1 MIAADQSRTIRD
13 FAITV
18 GACVLVISI
27 WFLLEMAVGRGLIS
41 ANPIPQEIIFTCV
54 GAVGP
59 SLWAVKRRYQTSEG
73 IFPKQK

>member
-27 WFLLEMAVGRGLIS
+27 WFLLEMAQMRGLIS
-41 ANPIPQEIIFTCV
+41 NNPIPQELIFACV

-59 SLWAVKRRYQTSEG
+59 SLWGIKRRRETSEG
-73 IFPKQK
+73 IYPKQK